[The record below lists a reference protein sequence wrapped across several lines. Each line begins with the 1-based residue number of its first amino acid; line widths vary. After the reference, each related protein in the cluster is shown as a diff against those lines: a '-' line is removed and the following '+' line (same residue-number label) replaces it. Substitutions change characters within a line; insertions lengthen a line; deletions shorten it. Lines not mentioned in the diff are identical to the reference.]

1 MISIQAVTLTSRC
14 EGFLYLTVVPYPALT
29 TAQCM
34 WIHVLDGLWEQHLVM
49 GRKSAVNQS
58 IARLFEIIKSCLQEK
73 RMREFDAA

>member
-29 TAQCM
+29 TT
-34 WIHVLDGLWEQHLVM
+34 HVLDGWWEHLVM

-58 IARLFEIIKSCLQEK
+58 IARLFEITKSCLQEK